1 MDPIVSFRLFLL
13 PHFCSDTV
21 NLLPSGTMS
30 PNEMLP
36 LTSALVV
43 VSYPSH
49 TKVAKAALIVSFVAS
64 NQFQLEVTVQ
74 EESRLSEQLKC

>member
-1 MDPIVSFRLFLL
+1 
-13 PHFCSDTV
+13 
-21 NLLPSGTMS
+21 MS

-43 VSYPSH
+43 VSYPNP
-49 TKVAKAALIVSFVAS
+49 TKVAKAALIVSFVTS

-74 EESRLSEQLKC
+74 